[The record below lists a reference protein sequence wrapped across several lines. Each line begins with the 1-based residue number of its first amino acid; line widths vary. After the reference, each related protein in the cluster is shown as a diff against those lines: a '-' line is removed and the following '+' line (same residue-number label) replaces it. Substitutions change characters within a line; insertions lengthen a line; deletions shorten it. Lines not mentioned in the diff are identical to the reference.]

1 MNKAML
7 INLLAEKGLTQATLA
22 EKTGLSRTAVNN
34 MLNHGARPRLDTL
47 GKLARVLGVKPSEL
61 LQD

>member
-1 MNKAML
+1 MNKTML
-7 INLLAEKGLTQATLA
+7 INLLAEKGLTQANLA
-22 EKTGLSRTAVNN
+22 EKTGLSRAGVNK
-34 MLNHGARPRLDTL
+34 MLNHGTRPRLDTL

>member
-1 MNKAML
+1 MNEKIL
-7 INLLAEKGLTQATLA
+7 NLAAEH
-22 EKTGLSRTAVNN
+22 GLSKAELARRAGVGYGTLIGIVNR
-34 MLNHGARPRLDTL
+34 GTRPRLDTL

>member
-1 MNKAML
+1 MNKTML

-22 EKTGLSRTAVNN
+22 EKTGLSRAGVNK
-34 MLNHGARPRLDTL
+34 MLNRGTRPRLDTL